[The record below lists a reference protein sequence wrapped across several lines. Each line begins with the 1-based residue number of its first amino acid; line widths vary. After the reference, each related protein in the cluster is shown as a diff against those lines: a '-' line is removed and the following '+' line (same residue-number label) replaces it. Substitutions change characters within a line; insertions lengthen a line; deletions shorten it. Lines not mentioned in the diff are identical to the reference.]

1 MDKRIGVIGIVI
13 EDPKQH
19 SDRVN
24 TVISDHGHIVIGR
37 MGVPRPEFHA
47 GVVALIIEGTTDD
60 IGSLTGKLGNIP
72 GVTVKSAL
80 TAKALHKEND
90 HD

>member
-13 EDPKQH
+13 EDPKNH

-24 TVISDHGHIVIGR
+24 SIISEHGKIVIGR
-37 MGVPRPEFHA
+37 MGIPRPELHVGA
-47 GVVALIIEGTTDD
+47 VALLIEGTTDD

-80 TAKALHKEND
+80 TTKALGKENE